1 MEYPIGIGITPPTAL
16 PIYSLINENIFSDKF
31 NKALSTFLNLIEIYY
46 FEHED
51 IITLNFIKNDFDNE
65 YSKCYV

>member
-1 MEYPIGIGITPPTAL
+1 M
-16 PIYSLINENIFSDKF
+16 YSLINENIFSNKF

-51 IITLNFIKNDFDNE
+51 IITLNFIKIDFDDE